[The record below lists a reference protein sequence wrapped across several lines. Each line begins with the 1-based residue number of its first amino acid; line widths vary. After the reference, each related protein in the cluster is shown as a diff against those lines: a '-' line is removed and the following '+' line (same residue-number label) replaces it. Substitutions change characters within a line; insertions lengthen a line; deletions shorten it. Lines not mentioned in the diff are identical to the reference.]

1 MLDKISHM
9 MVARRQPGTALALLA
24 VLLSCIAAYYGLNGN
39 AREAG
44 WLAFISACSGAL
56 SAGLLRDDILRSDRT
71 RSLLADLLKES
82 RRRLRMDP
90 LTGHLNRA
98 AFTQALEELAATSSD
113 STMVMLLYFDLN
125 RFKEVNDTL
134 GHYVGD
140 RLLEAVGDRAAE
152 VLSDPIALAR
162 LGGDEF
168 AAILPFRD
176 EAEVKA
182 IGDALINAIGRPFH
196 LADRVVEVSAS
207 LGIAI
212 GDPAIYGC
220 EELLRRAD
228 LAMYEAKGNRGGSV
242 HIFDDL
248 LSNRQMRE
256 NSIRT
261 ELGKAH
267 FEERFML
274 HYQPIVDARDGKT
287 CKVEA
292 LLRSKGTALD
302 GISPALMVSV
312 AEDSGQIIQLTE
324 WTLDTALGA
333 AQEFKCP
340 VAVNVSPIY
349 FRHENFADRLIDR
362 LIASGLPPSS
372 LVVEVTEGVLISDIS
387 SARDSIGHLRAIGI
401 EVYLDDFGTGYS
413 SLSYLQNFEL
423 DGMKLDKSFIQKL
436 GQSEKAIRIIRSMVD
451 FSHSLGMKTVMEG
464 VESEWQARLLQLQ
477 GCDYLQG
484 FELGVPMSCE
494 DLCNRL
500 ATEPAV
506 IHADKGKHGLSALSS

>member
-168 AAILPFRD
+168 AA
-176 EAEVKA
+176 
-182 IGDALINAIGRPFH
+182 
-196 LADRVVEVSAS
+196 
-207 LGIAI
+207 
-212 GDPAIYGC
+212 
-220 EELLRRAD
+220 
-228 LAMYEAKGNRGGSV
+228 KGNESRIGSRGKRFAL
-242 HIFDDL
+242 H
-248 LSNRQMRE
+248 Q
-256 NSIRT
+256 NSKIRP
-261 ELGKAH
+261 
-267 FEERFML
+267 
-274 HYQPIVDARDGKT
+274 Q
-287 CKVEA
+287 
-292 LLRSKGTALD
+292 
-302 GISPALMVSV
+302 
-312 AEDSGQIIQLTE
+312 
-324 WTLDTALGA
+324 
-333 AQEFKCP
+333 
-340 VAVNVSPIY
+340 
-349 FRHENFADRLIDR
+349 RL
-362 LIASGLPPSS
+362 
-372 LVVEVTEGVLISDIS
+372 
-387 SARDSIGHLRAIGI
+387 
-401 EVYLDDFGTGYS
+401 
-413 SLSYLQNFEL
+413 
-423 DGMKLDKSFIQKL
+423 
-436 GQSEKAIRIIRSMVD
+436 
-451 FSHSLGMKTVMEG
+451 
-464 VESEWQARLLQLQ
+464 
-477 GCDYLQG
+477 
-484 FELGVPMSCE
+484 
-494 DLCNRL
+494 
-500 ATEPAV
+500 
-506 IHADKGKHGLSALSS
+506 